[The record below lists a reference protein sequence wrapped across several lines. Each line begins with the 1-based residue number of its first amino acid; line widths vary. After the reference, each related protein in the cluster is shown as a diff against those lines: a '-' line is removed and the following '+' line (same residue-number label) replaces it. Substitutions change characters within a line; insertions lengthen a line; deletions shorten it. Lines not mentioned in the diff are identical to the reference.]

1 MILRRITEHVR
12 AQNWFAVGLD
22 LGIVVVGVFIGIEVQ
37 QWADAQRQGRLERT
51 YIERLQAEV
60 LNLLKNTKSQVDYLH
75 GNQWIG
81 RGSDKFFAEME
92 QRYLPALQKLANA
105 LGTGAEKA
113 QKVIDTIRQADEGT
127 KALFTRLQ

>member
-1 MILRRITEHVR
+1 
-12 AQNWFAVGLD
+12 
-22 LGIVVVGVFIGIEVQ
+22 
-37 QWADAQRQGRLERT
+37 
-51 YIERLQAEV
+51 
-60 LNLLKNTKSQVDYLH
+60 
-75 GNQWIG
+75 
-81 RGSDKFFAEME
+81 ME

>member
-1 MILRRITEHVR
+1 MASNQVKVNYDEMRAIIQRMKTE
-12 AQNWFAVGLD
+12 
-22 LGIVVVGVFIGIEVQ
+22 
-37 QWADAQRQGRLERT
+37 
-51 YIERLQAEV
+51 QAEV

-127 KALFTRLQ
+127 KSLFTRLQ